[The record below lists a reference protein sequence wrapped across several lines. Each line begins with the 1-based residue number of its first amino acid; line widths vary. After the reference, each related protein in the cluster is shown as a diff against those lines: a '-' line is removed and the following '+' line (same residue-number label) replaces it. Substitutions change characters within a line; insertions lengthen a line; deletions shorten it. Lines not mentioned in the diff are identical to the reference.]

1 MHATLRRYE
10 GVDQSRTDELKRK
23 VTETLVP
30 RLSELPGFNG
40 YYLIEADNSIM
51 TSIDL
56 FETSTQASDSTRFA
70 AEWIWDKKLESVLP
84 DPPKVTLT
92 AMSSRMRPTASA
104 SGISVAEGPLR
115 FFIPQMAREA
125 GPFSFSVSRFDPG

>member
-1 MHATLRRYE
+1 
-10 GVDQSRTDELKRK
+10 
-23 VTETLVP
+23 
-30 RLSELPGFNG
+30 LPGFNG